1 MFEKFQYQALNLMDE
16 ICTVEV
22 TVDYEKMVVH
32 LFDFSGAIYPIYD
45 YASQS
50 FVINDEFEKMLHVL
64 SNKYLM
70 RKRDQVNE
78 RFRFEDFKW
87 IFYTPQKP
95 IRKLVGSTKSI
106 VLINQKNEAS
116 SLLQTYFEKIL

>member
-32 LFDFSGAIYPIYD
+32 LLDSSGAIYPTYD
-45 YASQS
+45 YVSKS